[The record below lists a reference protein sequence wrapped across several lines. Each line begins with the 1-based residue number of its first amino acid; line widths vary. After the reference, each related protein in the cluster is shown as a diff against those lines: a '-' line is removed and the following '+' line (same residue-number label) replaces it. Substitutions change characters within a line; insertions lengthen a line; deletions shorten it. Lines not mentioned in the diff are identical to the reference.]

1 MPSDGTIENGM
12 DFVKIYKMV
21 SKYSPKIR
29 LKKSDLNPIDFF
41 RNGWK
46 RN

>member
-21 SKYSPKIR
+21 SQVIHKDSA
-29 LKKSDLNPIDFF
+29 KKMNPIDF

>member
-21 SKYSPKIR
+21 SSYSPDSA
-29 LKKSDLNPIDFF
+29 KKMI
-41 RNGWK
+41 
-46 RN
+46 

>member
-21 SKYSPKIR
+21 FSR
-29 LKKSDLNPIDFF
+29 LFGF
-41 RNGWK
+41 GR
-46 RN
+46 